1 MKSNEDHEN
10 QGEVRIWMSE
20 EVWRRRQSRRQFLK
34 NSSLGLAGLIGGPA
48 LLAACGGGDGDEE
61 ASGGA
66 TGGETIRMI
75 NYVDWVGK
83 EEIPTFTAATG
94 IKVRQ
99 IVINSDEARIAKL
112 AADNTAAD
120 MLLLDPSDGG
130 RLEQLGLLAELNLKD
145 NIPNYYLADEFSR
158 KVDPFTEEKQLGIP
172 SDYGRDGFVYR
183 TDLVSED
190 LTTWKDVFDVAPKYS
205 GKINLLDF
213 ESDTISST
221 LIGLGIDP
229 NSQDEGDLR
238 KASDALIAIK
248 PHLKALVTTDML
260 TPLLDGS
267 GVIAMDWDFDAYNV
281 LGANPEVPL
290 KWVDAEDGLRAY
302 LDAWSAV
309 KTTEILPA
317 VQMFMNNHLDPKVY
331 AEFVNTLG
339 ISVLVA
345 DARPYIR
352 KEIQESTILFP
363 PKDVQDRITFS
374 LPRGEA
380 QKFWDDAW
388 ARFKAA

>member
-1 MKSNEDHEN
+1 MKSSEDHEN
-10 QGEVRIWMSE
+10 EGAVRIWVSE
-20 EVWRRRQSRRQFLK
+20 EVWRRRQSRGQFLK
-34 NSSLGLAGLIGGPA
+34 SSGLGLAGLIGGPA
-48 LLAACGGGDGDEE
+48 LLAACGGG
-61 ASGGA
+61 GGQA
-66 TGGETIRMI
+66 GGGGTTGETIRMI

-83 EEIPTFTAATG
+83 EEIPNFTAATG
-94 IKVRQ
+94 NKVRQ

-145 NIPNYYLADEFSR
+145 NIPNYFLADEFSR
-158 KVDPFTEEKQLGIP
+158 KVEPFTEEKQLGIP
-172 SDYGRDGFVYR
+172 SDYGRDGYVYR

-190 LTTWKDVFDVAPKYS
+190 LRTWKDLFDVAPKYS

-221 LIGLGIDP
+221 LIGLGLNP

-238 KASDALIAIK
+238 KASDALIKIK

-267 GVIAMDWDFDAYNV
+267 GAIAMDWDFDAYNV
-281 LGANPEVPL
+281 LGANPDVPL

-309 KTTEILPA
+309 KTTKILTA

-331 AEFVNTLG
+331 A
-339 ISVLVA
+339 
-345 DARPYIR
+345 
-352 KEIQESTILFP
+352 
-363 PKDVQDRITFS
+363 
-374 LPRGEA
+374 
-380 QKFWDDAW
+380 
-388 ARFKAA
+388 